1 MREKIPR
8 SKQIINNAWLEEKT
22 EREREREN
30 SKKQVPSCFWIKM
43 LKQLDNVRG
52 GDWGTHV

>member
-1 MREKIPR
+1 MTRRK
-8 SKQIINNAWLEEKT
+8 NG
-22 EREREREN
+22 ERVREREN

-43 LKQLDNVRG
+43 LKQLDNVKG

>member
-1 MREKIPR
+1 MTRRK
-8 SKQIINNAWLEEKT
+8 NG
-22 EREREREN
+22 ERVREREN

-52 GDWGTHV
+52 GDWVLTCKAESCEPENYPVKK